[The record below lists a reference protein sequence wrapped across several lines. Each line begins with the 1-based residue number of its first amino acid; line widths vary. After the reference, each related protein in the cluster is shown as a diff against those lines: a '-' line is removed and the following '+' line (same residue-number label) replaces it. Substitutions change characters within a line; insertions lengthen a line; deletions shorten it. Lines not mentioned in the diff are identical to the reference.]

1 MSHIIEHQ
9 YHIEIMWKRRNV
21 PVFDPAEREEGV
33 MGLIVVESEV
43 AVYNPV
49 IDNPDRALRD
59 LRKEPSSMA

>member
-1 MSHIIEHQ
+1 
-9 YHIEIMWKRRNV
+9 MWKRRNV
-21 PVFDPAEREEGV
+21 PVLDPAEREEGV
-33 MGLIVVESEV
+33 MGSIVVESEV